1 MTKVRD
7 ASIIDALKNNGGE
20 LVDNVKKGILAVVTK
35 NTQEV
40 SNKINK
46 AKEMNIPI
54 MSVEEFKQTYMT

>member
-7 ASIIDALKNNGGE
+7 ADIIAALKNNGGE
-20 LVDNVKKGILAVVTK
+20 LVDNVKKGILAVITK

>member
-7 ASIIDALKNNGGE
+7 AEIIAALKNNGGE

-54 MSVEEFKQTYMT
+54 MSVEEFKQAYMK